1 LTDTGLV
8 RYVARRLL
16 LLVPTLI
23 GVLLLV
29 FVVSRVLI
37 PNPAR
42 AWAGPRAD
50 EETVRKIGERYH
62 LYDPI
67 HIQFWYYLGDLL
79 RGDWGHSPYSGQPVL
94 RMIGEFFP
102 ATVELAVA
110 AMAISILI
118 GVFLGVVSAANQ
130 NKPIDHVSRIFALF
144 GVASP
149 PFLTALVIQLVFF
162 YYLGVFPESGGRIS
176 YGVEPPE
183 FTTGLFLFDSLITG
197 NWRCLWDSLNHLIMP
212 SVALA
217 LLYFGIATRLTRASM
232 LEAMRMDYV
241 RMARAKGLPR
251 TTVIYRHALRN
262 ALIPTTSVMTVMFAY
277 MLGGDVVIEM
287 IFSWPGVG
295 RFAAQS
301 ILNLDY
307 PGVMGVTLVFAL
319 SVILVNLM
327 ADVIYA
333 FLDPR
338 IMLR

>member
-1 LTDTGLV
+1 MGLV
-8 RYVARRLL
+8 KYVGRRLL
-16 LLVPTLI
+16 LLVPTLF
-23 GVLLLV
+23 GVLLMV

-62 LYDPI
+62 LYDPV
-67 HIQFWYYLGDLL
+67 HIQFWYYVTDLL
-79 RGDWGHSPYSGQPVL
+79 RGDWGHSPSSGQPVL
-94 RMIGEFFP
+94 KMIKTFFP
-102 ATVELAVA
+102 ATVELAMA

-118 GVFLGVVSAANQ
+118 GVFLGVISAANQ
-130 NKPIDHVSRIFALF
+130 NKPIDHGSRIFALF

-149 PFLTALVIQLVFF
+149 PFLIALLIQLIFF
-162 YYLGVFPESGGRIS
+162 YHLQLFPESGGRIS
-176 YGVEPPE
+176 HTVLPPKYI
-183 FTTGLFLFDSLITG
+183 TGLFLVDSLVTG
-197 NWRCLWDSLNHLIMP
+197 NWTAFWNSLNHLIMP
-212 SVALA
+212 AIALA
-217 LLYFGIATRLTRASM
+217 LLYFGIASRLTRASM

-241 RMARAKGLPR
+241 RMARAKGLPLR
-251 TTVIYRHALRN
+251 TVIYKHALRN

>member
-1 LTDTGLV
+1 MGSV
-8 RYVARRLL
+8 KYVARRLAL
-16 LLVPTLI
+16 LLPTLL

-50 EETVRKIGERYH
+50 EATVRKIGERYH
-62 LYDPI
+62 LYDPV
-67 HIQFWYYLGDLL
+67 HIQFWYYLTDLA
-79 RGDWGHSPYSGQPVL
+79 RGDWGHSPSSGQPVL
-94 RMIGEFFP
+94 KMIETFFP
-102 ATVELAVA
+102 ATVELAIV

-118 GVFLGVVSAANQ
+118 GVFLGVISAANQ
-130 NKPIDHVSRIFALF
+130 NKPIDHASRVFALF

-149 PFLTALVIQLVFF
+149 PFLVALLIQLVFF
-162 YYLGVFPESGGRIS
+162 YYLQLFPESGGRIS
-176 YGVEPPE
+176 LTVVPPRYI
-183 FTTGLFLFDSLITG
+183 TGLFLLDSLITG
-197 NWRCLWDSLNHLIMP
+197 NWAAFWDSLNHLIMP
-212 SVALA
+212 AVALA
-217 LLYFGIATRLTRASM
+217 LLYFGIASRLTRASM

-241 RMARAKGLPR
+241 RMARAKGLPGR
-251 TTVIYRHALRN
+251 TVIYKHALRN

-277 MLGGDVVIEM
+277 MLGGSVVTET

-295 RFAAQS
+295 RYAAQS

-307 PGVMGVTLVFAL
+307 PAVMGATLIFAL

-327 ADVIYA
+327 ADVLYA

-338 IMLR
+338 ITLR